1 MAKGIID
8 KVPLFFATKKK
19 EFYFIFFA
27 ENLKSMRKKKIR
39 VTLK

>member
-19 EFYFIFFA
+19 GILFYFFFA
-27 ENLKSMRKKKIR
+27 ENLKSIRKKKYE
-39 VTLK
+39 